1 MPGFMVGNPAFS
13 KSGCSNLLYD
23 SNVFVYFRCGTAP
36 WGLMTIFLYPEES
49 PGPKWRQVHVRRLHA
64 RLQSQDYPSDPCVM
78 GWGLA
83 GTGNSS
89 AVAAVAAAPQ
99 NVCFLGNGFLRER
112 VEYERSRRDT
122 TAILIVRT
130 LRFYLWTLKKSENPK
145 KSKRVVGTFPA
156 DLGYMRA

>member
-1 MPGFMVGNPAFS
+1 
-13 KSGCSNLLYD
+13 
-23 SNVFVYFRCGTAP
+23 
-36 WGLMTIFLYPEES
+36 
-49 PGPKWRQVHVRRLHA
+49 
-64 RLQSQDYPSDPCVM
+64 M

-89 AVAAVAAAPQ
+89 AAAVATAVVAPQ

-130 LRFYLWTLKKSENPK
+130 LRFFFNVPK
-145 KSKRVVGTFPA
+145 KGVVFGEG
-156 DLGYMRA
+156 LSG

>member
-1 MPGFMVGNPAFS
+1 
-13 KSGCSNLLYD
+13 
-23 SNVFVYFRCGTAP
+23 
-36 WGLMTIFLYPEES
+36 
-49 PGPKWRQVHVRRLHA
+49 
-64 RLQSQDYPSDPCVM
+64 M

-89 AVAAVAAAPQ
+89 AAVAAAAVAAAPQ

-130 LRFYLWTLKKSENPK
+130 MRFFLWTLKKSEHAPKTPK
-145 KSKRVVGTFPA
+145 KKRSWYISRLQGTPYA
-156 DLGYMRA
+156 RNLVC

>member
-1 MPGFMVGNPAFS
+1 
-13 KSGCSNLLYD
+13 
-23 SNVFVYFRCGTAP
+23 
-36 WGLMTIFLYPEES
+36 
-49 PGPKWRQVHVRRLHA
+49 
-64 RLQSQDYPSDPCVM
+64 M

-89 AVAAVAAAPQ
+89 AAVVAVAAAAPQ

-130 LRFYLWTLKKSENPK
+130 LRFFLWTRKKM
-145 KSKRVVGTFPA
+145 KSKKNVEKNVAGTF
-156 DLGYMRA
+156 LGLEETHMLETSYARNPVCF